1 MDKNDSDKWVRVPW
15 LLLVRTIQK
24 LASARSLN
32 EIIEVIRSSARGI
45 AEADGI
51 TVILRDGDY
60 CHYVAEDAI
69 SPLWQGAR
77 FALTSCISGW
87 CMLKRQSASIPD
99 IFKDPR
105 IPHDA
110 YRPTFVKS
118 LVMVPVGMDDP
129 FAAIGAYWA
138 TAREPPAETLKLLET
153 LAQSMA
159 TALRNVQ
166 FVDALQASEERS
178 RLLFEQAAIGIK
190 QVSLDGKLLAVNAA
204 LCRMLDYSREE
215 LLAKTYTDIIDARD
229 RALEQALFESMLAG
243 TRQSY
248 VIEKRY
254 IKKNG
259 EPIWVRA
266 TWSLARKSGA
276 PKYRIS
282 IVEDITARR
291 RGDDEIKRQRSFLS
305 LITQAA
311 PGMIYMNDV
320 TADRSVYLSGQLEAT
335 LGYTTDEFSALGN
348 ALRALMHP
356 ADFSLLGPHYD
367 RLGVAEDGQ
376 AIEIE
381 YRVRHKNG
389 DWRWLLSRDTVWDR
403 TSDGQVRHILGVA
416 IDITQ
421 RKAHDLQQQLLLRE
435 LAHRVKNSLAVIQA
449 MARHT
454 MRTSRTTEHFVEA
467 FEGRLASLAATHDM
481 LAKGQWSGASLKELI
496 QRQLSAFVGDRP
508 ARLALSGRDLILSPG
523 DASTLSLIMHELGTN
538 ASKYGSFSTPT
549 GTVSICWQVLDD
561 DQMEVLRLDWR
572 ESGGPPVTP
581 PETTGFGSMLLRST
595 ATVDLR
601 YEPAGFE
608 CDIKMPLYSE
618 RSTAS
623 RNGVAH
629 LRDSPTGG

>member
-1 MDKNDSDKWVRVPW
+1 MDKNGSDKRVRAPW
-15 LLLVRTIQK
+15 LLLVRAIQE
-24 LASARSLN
+24 LSCARNLD
-32 EIIEVIRSSARGI
+32 EIVEVIRSSARSI

-51 TVILRDGDY
+51 TVILREGDY
-60 CHYVAEDAI
+60 CRYVAEDAI

-77 FALTSCISGW
+77 FPLTACISGW
-87 CMLKRQSASIPD
+87 CMLNQQTANVPD
-99 IFKDPR
+99 IFKDSR

-118 LVMVPVGMDDP
+118 LLMVPVGLDEP
-129 FAAIGAYWA
+129 LAAIGAYWA
-138 TAREPPAETLKLLET
+138 TTRRPQSETLKLLET
-153 LAQSMA
+153 LAQSAA
-159 TALRNVQ
+159 TALRNAQ
-166 FVDALQASEERS
+166 FFDELQASEERS
-178 RLLFEQAAIGIK
+178 RLLFEQAAIGMK

-204 LCRMLDYSREE
+204 LCQMLGYSREE
-215 LLAKTYTDIIDARD
+215 LLAKAYADIIDGGD
-229 RALEQALFESMLAG
+229 RPLEQALLESMLSG

-248 VIEKRY
+248 VLEKRY

-266 TWSLARKSGA
+266 TWSLARKNGA

-291 RGDDEIKRQRSFLS
+291 RGEDEIKRQRSFLS

-311 PGMIYMNDV
+311 PGMIYMNEV

-348 ALRALMHP
+348 TLRALMHP
-356 ADFSLLGPHYD
+356 ADLSLLTPHYD
-367 RLGVAEDGQ
+367 RLGIAEDGQ

-403 TSDGQVRHILGVA
+403 NSDGQVRHILGVA

-508 ARLALSGRDLILSPG
+508 ARLALSGCDLILSPG
-523 DASTLSLIMHELGTN
+523 DASTLALIMHELGTN
-538 ASKYGSFSTPT
+538 ASKYGAFLTPT
-549 GTVSICWQVLDD
+549 GTVSISWQVLDD
-561 DQMEVLRLDWR
+561 DQTEVLRLDWR
-572 ESGGPPVTP
+572 ERGGPPVTP
-581 PETTGFGSMLLRST
+581 PDTTGFGSMLLRST

-623 RNGVAH
+623 RNGAAPIGG
-629 LRDSPTGG
+629 SPNGG